1 MQANYFPAEPMSY
14 SGYNNIMSTVIPS
27 QEKESL
33 ILDYPK
39 SLHDISELIWL
50 NVTNNTEPSITLDKT
65 NKVYQVLL
73 NTVSKQYLETH
84 D

>member
-27 QEKESL
+27 PEKESL
-33 ILDYPK
+33 ILDYPE

-50 NVTNNTEPSITLDKT
+50 NVTNNTEPSITLDET